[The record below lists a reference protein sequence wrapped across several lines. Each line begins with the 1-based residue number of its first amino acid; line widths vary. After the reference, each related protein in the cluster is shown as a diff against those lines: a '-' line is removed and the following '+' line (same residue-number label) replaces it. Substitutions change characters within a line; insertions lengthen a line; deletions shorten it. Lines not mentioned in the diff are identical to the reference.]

1 MGLGDWLRRLF
12 GGAPKLRDEI
22 PEVMGRVTDERG
34 HKVELHRGPI
44 QHESLS
50 SDQLQRIG
58 RLRDVLA
65 EAYPMTLDG
74 WVDGF
79 MRDANPE
86 SEIQIIEAC
95 AVVYQR
101 LSSRGSLSPEEKKRL
116 YAVLCVLS
124 AGGASPELA
133 SAVPA
138 GKGLPDLESI
148 AVMYRDARQSGD
160 RP

>member
-1 MGLGDWLRRLF
+1 MGLGDWFRQLF
-12 GGAPKLRDEI
+12 GGKPKPRDEV
-22 PEVMGRVTDERG
+22 PEVMGYITDERG
-34 HKVELHRGPI
+34 RKVQIRRGPV
-44 QHESLS
+44 QHQALS
-50 SDQLQRIG
+50 PDQLQRIG

-65 EAYPMTLDG
+65 EAYPVTLDG

-101 LSSRGSLSPEEKKRL
+101 IVSAALLTPEEKKQL
-116 YAVLCVLS
+116 YSVLCVIS
-124 AGGASPELA
+124 AGGAGPELA
-133 SAVPA
+133 SAIPG

-148 AVMYRDARQSGD
+148 AMMYREARQSGG